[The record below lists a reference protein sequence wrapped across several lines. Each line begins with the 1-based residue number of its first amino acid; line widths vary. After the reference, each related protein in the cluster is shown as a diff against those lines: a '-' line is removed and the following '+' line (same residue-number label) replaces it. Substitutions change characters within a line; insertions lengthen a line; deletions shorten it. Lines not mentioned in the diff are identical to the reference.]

1 MRLADAAVIA
11 NRDEPAGMISLEL
24 VCLVMNSADGA
35 VSGVDEYSL
44 IAAVERSLTSHVMI
58 VDTAVG
64 AAPPVVVGAVGVE
77 ERVLLAVNMR

>member
-1 MRLADAAVIA
+1 
-11 NRDEPAGMISLEL
+11 
-24 VCLVMNSADGA
+24 MNSADGA

-64 AAPPVVVGAVGVE
+64 AAPPVVVGAVGGE
-77 ERVLLAVNMR
+77 ERVLLAVNMH